1 MSAGTDTSSP
11 AESGSAAALLA
22 DPAVIA
28 CPYPAYAQLRQHCPV
43 FEVPGMGMHLITRYD
58 DIARVLRDPATFSSA
73 HTDSFGAESLAL
85 SPPTDAVKK
94 VMAQAP
100 QQVAALLF
108 TDDLVHRRHREL
120 VQQAFSARRVAKLEE
135 SIAATTTEIL
145 DAVIPRGRVE
155 LMSEF
160 AQRLPITVIADALG
174 VPRGHIGTFTVWSDA
189 IAAPAGRALT
199 EPEHLECARHY
210 VDFMAYFADQIAE
223 RRARPTDDLLTD
235 LVRAE
240 TLGAEP
246 LSDSELLTI
255 VAQILTAGNHTTA
268 KAIGF
273 TMQLLL
279 NRPGLMST
287 VRANPDRLADVIEES
302 LRLESPVQ
310 LMLRVTTREV
320 EIGGA
325 TLAAGTLVMLV
336 FGSANHDDAVF
347 PDPDTADIDRPNLRK
362 HLAFSAGV
370 HHCLGAALAR
380 AEIRVGLSCFLERA
394 HNIRADGPE
403 SLEPSL
409 ILRGP
414 AELSLA
420 FEPAP

>member
-1 MSAGTDTSSP
+1 MTTEASP
-11 AESGSAAALLA
+11 LAMLA

-28 CPYPAYAQLRQHCPV
+28 CPYPAYAGLRAHCPV
-43 FEVPGMGMHLITRYD
+43 FEVPGMGVHLITRYD

-73 HTDSFGAESLAL
+73 HTDSFGTESLAL
-85 SPPTDAVKK
+85 SPPSEAVRA

-100 QQVAALLF
+100 PQVAALLF
-108 TDDLVHRRHREL
+108 TDDPQHRRHREL

-135 SIAATTTEIL
+135 SIAATTIEIL
-145 DAVIPRGRVE
+145 DEVIPRGEVE
-155 LMSEF
+155 LMTEF

-174 VPRGHIGTFTVWSDA
+174 VPRADIGTFTVWSDA
-189 IAAPAGRALT
+189 IAAPAGRALS
-199 EPEHLECARHY
+199 EPEHLECARAY
-210 VDFMAYFADQIAE
+210 VDFMAYFAQQIAE
-223 RRARPTDDLLTD
+223 RRRHPTDDLLTD

-240 TLGAEP
+240 IDGAQP

-279 NRPGLMST
+279 DRPELMDT
-287 VRANPDRLADVIEES
+287 VRRQPERLGDVIEES

-320 EIGGA
+320 EVGA
-325 TLAAGTLVMLV
+325 TVLPEGALVMLV
-336 FGSANHDDAVF
+336 FGSANHDENMF

-362 HLAFSAGV
+362 HLAFSAGI

-380 AEIRVGLSCFLERA
+380 CEIRIGLSAFLARA
-394 HNIRADGPE
+394 HDIRAVEGTGA
-403 SLEPSL
+403 LEPSL

-414 AELSLA
+414 AELRLT
-420 FEPAP
+420 FDPAT